1 MYCIFCINQM
11 TLTIGFFLFKA
22 EVVGA
27 TEKGEVN
34 IYAPDQVSH
43 FNHIYNQRG
52 GKRKD

>member
-1 MYCIFCINQM
+1 M
-11 TLTIGFFLFKA
+11 TPFTKGYFLFTA

-43 FNHIYNQRG
+43 FNYIFNQRED
-52 GKRKD
+52 KIKD